1 MKKVGLIVLTLSVAI
16 AVLAIGLHSP
26 MAQQGPESVTQEV
39 AQEVAQDRPEGA
51 PPAGDSPGGRPGG
64 DRPAGDVGEPI
75 ASTEADTSGV
85 LCDASTN
92 VLNEQL
98 GLQSEAQWS
107 CADGQ
112 RQLVANGVPNH
123 QTGEQFVGERN
134 PITAQEV
141 NVAMPLNPV
150 ARTGAG
156 QRSINPA
163 YALSGVKFNP
173 GTGGRCASDITD
185 VSECSLRPGSTGEW
199 SMEAL
204 GQSTFDFG
212 EDANH
217 AHVQRGGVYHYHGMP
232 EGLLSEQNLAGESM
246 QLIAWA
252 VDGFPLY
259 ARYGYSDPESSTSAL
274 QTMAPSYQL
283 KATPDP
289 DRPSVDLIPMGTFS
303 QDYEY
308 VEGSGDLDECNGR
321 FAVTPE
327 FPQGIYHY
335 YVTDA
340 YPFVQRC
347 VKGTPDPSAR
357 RGPSEDG
364 GPPQGNAP
372 PDLSEAAEQL
382 GISEAALSQAMQAAE
397 GRQADL
403 AEVAR
408 ELGIDEAELREALP
422 PRPNR

>member
-1 MKKVGLIVLTLSVAI
+1 MKKVGLIVLTSGVAI
-16 AVLAIGLHSP
+16 AMLAFRLHSL
-26 MAQQGPESVTQEV
+26 MAQQGHKSETQDV
-39 AQEVAQDRPEGA
+39 AQGRPEGR
-51 PPAGDSPGGRPGG
+51 PPEGGSPRGRPGG
-64 DRPAGDVGEPI
+64 NRPEGDLGEPI

-85 LCDASTN
+85 LCDASTK
-92 VLNEQL
+92 VPNEQL
-98 GLQSEAQWS
+98 GLQSEVQWS

-112 RQLVANGVPNH
+112 RRLVANGVPNH

-134 PITAQEV
+134 PITTHEV

-156 QRSINPA
+156 QRIRVSA
-163 YALSGVKFNP
+163 YGLNGVNFNP

-204 GQSTFDFG
+204 GQSSFDFG

-232 EGLLSEQNLAGESM
+232 EGMLSEQNLAGESM
-246 QLIAWA
+246 QLVGWA

-259 ARYGYSDPESSTSAL
+259 ARYGYSNPESSTSVL
-274 QTMAPSYQL
+274 QAMEPSYQL
-283 KATPDP
+283 KATPGP
-289 DRPSVDLIPMGTFS
+289 DRPSIDLIPMGTFS

-308 VEGSGDLDECNGR
+308 VADSGDLDECNGR

-357 RGPSEDG
+357 PEPPSG
-364 GPPQGNAP
+364 APPQRNAP
-372 PDLSEAAEQL
+372 SDF
-382 GISEAALSQAMQAAE
+382 
-397 GRQADL
+397 
-403 AEVAR
+403 
-408 ELGIDEAELREALP
+408 
-422 PRPNR
+422 

>member
-1 MKKVGLIVLTLSVAI
+1 MKKIGLIVLALSVAI
-16 AVLAIGLHSP
+16 AVLVFGLYSP
-26 MAQQGPESVTQEV
+26 MAQQGRVT
-39 AQEVAQDRPEGA
+39 QEVAQDRPEGG
-51 PPAGDSPGGRPGG
+51 PPAGGVPRGRPGG
-64 DRPAGDVGEPI
+64 DRPEGDVGEPI

-92 VLNEQL
+92 ELNEQL

-107 CADGQ
+107 CANEQ

-134 PITAQEV
+134 PITAHEV
-141 NVAMPLNPV
+141 NVAVPLNPV
-150 ARTGAG
+150 ARTGTG
-156 QRSINPA
+156 QRIIVPA
-163 YALSGVKFNP
+163 YALNGVNFNP

-232 EGLLSEQNLAGESM
+232 VGMLSEQNLAGESM
-246 QLIAWA
+246 QQIAWA
-252 VDGFPLY
+252 ADGFPLY

-274 QTMAPSYQL
+274 RAMEPSYQL

-289 DRPSVDLIPMGTFS
+289 ERPSIDLIPMGTFS

-335 YVTDA
+335 YATDT

-347 VKGTPDPSAR
+347 VKGTPAPSAR
-357 RGPSEDG
+357 RGPPGGGSPGGSD
-364 GPPQGNAP
+364 GPPNGNEP
-372 PDLSEAAEQL
+372 PS
-382 GISEAALSQAMQAAE
+382 
-397 GRQADL
+397 R
-403 AEVAR
+403 EV
-408 ELGIDEAELREALP
+408 
-422 PRPNR
+422 